1 MLLGKLAEKQQIG
14 TFLKAEVAVLGK
26 SGNQIFDIVTT
37 IEELA
42 VCGNRFTIDNFCG
55 TDFRDL
61 RQSDQ
66 NTFSVQIA
74 QTAFDIVSLA
84 WDYFFFSI
92 RYSTVSGVNTRSFM

>member
-26 SGNQIFDIVTT
+26 SGNQIFDIVTA

-42 VCGNRFTIDNFCG
+42 VCGNRFTIHNFCG

-61 RQSDQ
+61 CQSDQ
-66 NTFSVQIA
+66 DTLSVQIA
-74 QTAFDIVSLA
+74 QTAFDIVSC
-84 WDYFFFSI
+84 
-92 RYSTVSGVNTRSFM
+92 V